1 MSDFDSEPEFQEE
14 IEVYSKPT
22 LKLGKKEGGSI
33 IGGLGGLKALS
44 SDKKKEA
51 SSFQLRG
58 IGGLSGSKEK
68 EKEKETSQ
76 KGGLRLLTSSSKQQE
91 IFPSLRTTAGSSG
104 GGASK
109 LSNTQK
115 QATTEKSFDVN
126 ENIKIVLEKIENMSS
141 NFLNV
146 IQEQNKK
153 YADMNDMYMKKIVS
167 ILESQHKTQRIEKKE
182 NEEIKQLKGK
192 VENLEAQMS
201 NLSNRQ
207 DAFSD
212 HDSEASPE
220 LELQE
225 NQTE

>member
-1 MSDFDSEPEFQEE
+1 MSDYDSEPEFQEE

-44 SDKKKEA
+44 SDKKKET

-58 IGGLSGSKEK
+58 IGGLSGS
-68 EKEKETSQ
+68 KEKETSQ
-76 KGGLRLLTSSSKQQE
+76 KGGLRLLTSSSKQE
-91 IFPSLRTTAGSSG
+91 TSSSIRTTAGSSG
-104 GGASK
+104 GGVSK
-109 LSNTQK
+109 LSNTLK

-126 ENIKIVLEKIENMSS
+126 ENMKIVLEKIEGISS

-153 YADMNDMYMKKIVS
+153 YVDMNDMYMKKIVS
-167 ILESQHKTQRIEKKE
+167 ILENQHKTQRIERKE

-192 VENLEAQMS
+192 VENLEAQIL
-201 NLSNRQ
+201 NLSNGR
-207 DAFSD
+207 DAFSE
-212 HDSEASPE
+212 HDSENSPE